1 MTEKVV
7 QLDQFRQKG
16 GQKPAKPTCGF
27 HAVSNRTGK
36 PIHGVAAMLQ
46 TMSDHGGP
54 DAFLHKAVERGVT
67 YALQEL
73 SYETSGANLKKVS

>member
-1 MTEKVV
+1 MTDKVV

-16 GQKPAKPTCGF
+16 GQKPVKPTCGF
-27 HAVSNRTGK
+27 HAVSHRTGK

-54 DAFLHKAVERGVT
+54 DTFLHKAVERGT
-67 YALQEL
+67 KYALAEL
-73 SYETSGANLKKVS
+73 ANEASGANLKKVS